1 MNYVSTTEKAHF
13 WSMKYVL
20 NNTVIDQEGL
30 IMIIDNCPK
39 FLRSFFKPIQPYFS
53 KPQFNHLWAMTLA
66 LIIRIGRANIRGV
79 SKVLPQQG
87 HRTSHGHFLAQSQW
101 NASAVL
107 DDRVWAMIRRMR
119 PKLGETIYLLLDDT
133 RNGKRGK
140 KMVCLSKIWDHT
152 HQRYVR
158 GHIVVTGAVMF
169 RGVVFPWRFVLYRPR
184 KYAKSS
190 YRKLTEIAADIIDEF
205 TPPEGMKVR
214 ILFDAYYLCPKVTK
228 TCEKRGFTWFSVA
241 SKNRT
246 FTGVRAGKRRISD
259 FAPGFLRHKGQ
270 SVRMPRSRGWATLR
284 IAWADGRLARIGK
297 VRMVVSKRPG
307 SPWKTMVCF
316 VSNETNLGARQIVS
330 IYEKR
335 WAIEVLFKELRG
347 ELGLGDYQVL
357 SEDAILRHLHLCGLA
372 HLVLTHHSLEAVGA
386 QARKANVE
394 VALPAMSQRLEALRS
409 SIRREQIKRIVKIKS
424 HRNLVQ
430 KLNNYLL
437 AA

>member
-1 MNYVSTTEKAHF
+1 MNSVNTIEKAHF
-13 WSMKYVL
+13 WSMKYAL
-20 NNTVIDQEGL
+20 TNTVIEQEGL

-39 FLRSFFKPIQPYFS
+39 FLRSFFNPIQPYFS
-53 KPQFNHLWAMTLA
+53 KPQFNHLWAITLA
-66 LIIRIGRANIRGV
+66 LVIRIGRANIRGV

-107 DDRVWAMIRRMR
+107 DDRLWAVIRRMQ
-119 PKLGETIYLLLDDT
+119 PKAGEMIYLLLDDT
-133 RNGKRGK
+133 RNAKRGK
-140 KMVCLSKIWDHT
+140 KMALLSKIWDHT

-158 GHIVVTGAVMF
+158 GHIVVTAAIMF
-169 RGVVFPWRFVLYRPR
+169 RGVVLPWRFVLYKPR
-184 KYAKSS
+184 KYANSS

-205 TPPEGMKVR
+205 KPPAGLKVR
-214 ILFDAYYLCPKVTK
+214 VLFDAYYLCPKVTK
-228 TCEKRGFTWFSVA
+228 SCDKHSFKWFSVA
-241 SKNRT
+241 SRNRT
-246 FTGVRAGKRRISD
+246 FTRVRAGRRKMSD
-259 FAPGFLRHKGQ
+259 FAPCFLRHNGR
-270 SVRMPRSRGWATLR
+270 SVRMPRSRGWAILR
-284 IAWADGRLARIGK
+284 IAWTDGRLARIGN
-297 VRMVVSKRPG
+297 VRMVISKRLG

-316 VSNETNLGARQIVS
+316 VSNEINLTAREIVS

-347 ELGLGDYQVL
+347 KLGLGDYQVL
-357 SEDAILRHLHLCGLA
+357 SEAAILKHLHLCGLA

-386 QARKANVE
+386 QARKANTE
-394 VALPAMSQRLEALRS
+394 VVLPSMSQRLEALRYA
-409 SIRREQIKRIVKIKS
+409 IRREQIKRIVKIKS